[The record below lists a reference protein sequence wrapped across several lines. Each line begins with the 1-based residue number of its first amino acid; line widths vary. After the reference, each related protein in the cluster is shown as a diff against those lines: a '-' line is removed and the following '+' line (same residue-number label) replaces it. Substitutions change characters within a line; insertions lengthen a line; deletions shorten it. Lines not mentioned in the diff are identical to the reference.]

1 MHRQRLGCGG
11 QAALLE
17 GPSTSSAAGIQI
29 INRDSGL
36 ALEGKSVWLIP
47 TVGTLFVFMGS
58 MNRNS

>member
-1 MHRQRLGCGG
+1 M
-11 QAALLE
+11 
-17 GPSTSSAAGIQI
+17 SSAAGVQI
-29 INRDSGL
+29 INRDSAL